1 VQVFFDSDKCIEQ
14 TIGAPQRAVEQFAL
28 SLKHAVD
35 SLCPGLFL
43 LQVVSDSNKRIEHT
57 VGEARRAAE
66 QFDTGFDVAKALV
79 NISQVAAV
87 QQGDLAKQV
96 ALVARQV
103 AANPDVE
110 DAAVRAELTNL
121 TEVRTC

>member
-1 VQVFFDSDKCIEQ
+1 MNMLLTHSVLAFS
-14 TIGAPQRAVEQFAL
+14 
-28 SLKHAVD
+28 
-35 SLCPGLFL
+35 L
-43 LQVVSDSNKRIEHT
+43 LQVVSDSNMRIEQT

-103 AANPDVE
+103 AANPDVK

>member
-1 VQVFFDSDKCIEQ
+1 
-14 TIGAPQRAVEQFAL
+14 
-28 SLKHAVD
+28 VD
-35 SLCPGLFL
+35 FPPWFL
-43 LQVVSDSNKRIEHT
+43 LQVVSDSNKRIEAT

-66 QFDTGFDVAKALV
+66 QFNTGFDVAKALV

-103 AANPDVE
+103 AENPDVE
-110 DAAVRAELTNL
+110 DAAIRKDISSL
-121 TEVRTC
+121 TEVRRR